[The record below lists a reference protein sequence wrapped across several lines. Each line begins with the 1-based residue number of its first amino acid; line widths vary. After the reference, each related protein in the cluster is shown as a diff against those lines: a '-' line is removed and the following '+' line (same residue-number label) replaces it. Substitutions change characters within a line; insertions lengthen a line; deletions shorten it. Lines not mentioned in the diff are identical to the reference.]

1 MVTVIASASKSC
13 EGTRHVSSDFFTI
26 LLRILMNLIGNAI
39 KFTQQGE
46 VIVSCGLEKDL
57 PADLDPP
64 LSEDEI
70 MLKFAV
76 QDTGIGMF
84 AVKYSIR
91 NQ

>member
-1 MVTVIASASKSC
+1 
-13 EGTRHVSSDFFTI
+13 
-26 LLRILMNLIGNAI
+26 MNLIGNAI

-46 VIVSCGLEKDL
+46 VIVSCGLEKDV

-76 QDTGIGMF
+76 QDTGIGICLQQH
-84 AVKYSIR
+84 KIIHRSLLTRYSFFPF
-91 NQ
+91 